1 MQPSHPFLSALHL
14 WFRRR
19 QAQRML
25 RTHCDDEAKKLLAM
39 KIGQP
44 PNDRT
49 TVLQADTSLPA
60 TILASDVRYD
70 DALKP
75 VLAAQFTLLERGRV
89 AEAETLR
96 PLEEQYADRVAQF
109 SAVQNA
115 CALPA
120 GVTPDRPGL
129 EASLDTLK
137 NDLAQLRRRARSFL
151 WRAGGMGTLGALLF
165 AGDLV
170 LIYQNFALLLSNQ
183 NTDALTLSFT
193 SIVSTLLVVL
203 LLLVLTHLGLA
214 PLFHDALET
223 VRRNKAGFLDSS
235 LETPELPD
243 VPEMPQMPPEMPDV
257 PRMPPEMPGVPQ
269 ILEVPKKGKE
279 EHQWKEWKEWQDR
292 SRHYFFTHLLSVVS
306 CALTLLVS
314 FLIAWMRKILVVDDD
329 SGGVFVALGT
339 LGLPILSLFI
349 HLCFTAAH
357 ALWVQYRAQK
367 DAFLDAVQ
375 PVREV
380 DQALG
385 RLEKQ
390 RRRALPISRDLQ
402 RLEMKFEREAGAAY
416 RRVANHTGTKS
427 AVRRLAEQLVP
438 SAPPASPA
446 APDTAHPQTGE
457 TS

>member
-1 MQPSHPFLSALHL
+1 MQFIRDFIAHL
-14 WFRRR
+14 QTLKQRR

-25 RTHCDDEAKKLLAM
+25 RTHCADEAKKLLAL
-39 KIGQP
+39 KIGLPVAQ
-44 PNDRT
+44 RT
-49 TVLQADTSLPA
+49 AILQADTSLPA

-75 VLAAQFTLLERGRV
+75 VLEAQFALLERGRL
-89 AEAETLR
+89 AEAETLK

-115 CALPA
+115 CTVPGG
-120 GVTPDRPGL
+120 GVPDRPGL
-129 EASLDTLK
+129 EARLDTLK
-137 NDLAQLRRRARSFL
+137 NELAQIRRRARSFL

-183 NTDALTLSFT
+183 NTDALTLSVT

-214 PLFHDALET
+214 PLFHDALGT
-223 VRRNKAGFLDSS
+223 VRRNKAGSLDRKLVT
-235 LETPELPD
+235 LEGGE
-243 VPEMPQMPPEMPDV
+243 
-257 PRMPPEMPGVPQ
+257 
-269 ILEVPKKGKE
+269 KGNP
-279 EHQWKEWKEWQDR
+279 WKEWQAR
-292 SRHYFFTHLLSVVS
+292 SIQYFFTHLLSVVS

-314 FLIAWMRKILVVDDD
+314 FLIARMRQILVVDDD
-329 SGGVFVALGT
+329 SSGVFVVLGT

-357 ALWVQYRAQK
+357 ALWVQYRTQK
-367 DAFLDAVQ
+367 DACLEAVQ

-385 RLEKQ
+385 RIEKQ
-390 RRRALPISRDLQ
+390 RRRALPISRELQ
-402 RLEMKFEREAGAAY
+402 RLEKAFAREAAAAY
-416 RRVANHTGTKS
+416 RRAANHPGTKS
-427 AVRRLAEQLVP
+427 AVRRLAEQMVP
-438 SAPPASPA
+438 PAPSASPA
-446 APDTAHPQTGE
+446 APGTAHPQTGDI
-457 TS
+457 S

>member
-44 PNDRT
+44 QNDRAA
-49 TVLQADTSLPA
+49 VLQADTTLPA

-70 DALKP
+70 DALAP
-75 VLAAQFTLLERGRV
+75 VLAAQFALLERGRL

-115 CALPA
+115 CAVPGG
-120 GVTPDRPGL
+120 GVPDRPGL

-137 NDLAQLRRRARSFL
+137 NDLAQIRRRARSFL
-151 WRAGGMGTLGALLF
+151 WRAGGMGTLGTLLF

-183 NTDALTLSFT
+183 NTDALTLSVT

-214 PLFHDALET
+214 PLFHEALET
-223 VRRNKAGFLDSS
+223 VRRNKAGSFDSR
-235 LETPELPD
+235 LEIPQ
-243 VPEMPQMPPEMPDV
+243 VPQKAQKPQVPKMPPEMPEL
-257 PRMPPEMPGVPQ
+257 PKMP
-269 ILEVPKKGKE
+269 E
-279 EHQWKEWKEWQDR
+279 EGEEEDPWEEWRYLFYQ
-292 SRHYFFTHLLSVVS
+292 YLFTRALSGIS
-306 CALTLLVS
+306 FALTLLVS
-314 FLIAWMRKILVVDDD
+314 FLIARMRQILVVDDD
-329 SGGVFVALGT
+329 SSGVFVALGT

-357 ALWVQYRAQK
+357 ALWVLYRAQK
-367 DAFLDAVQ
+367 DACLDAVK

-390 RRRALPISRDLQ
+390 RRRALPISRELQ
-402 RLEMKFEREAGAAY
+402 RLEKAFARGAGDAY
-416 RRVANHTGTKS
+416 RRVANHPGTKS
-427 AVRRLAEQLVP
+427 AVRRLAEQMVP
-438 SAPPASPA
+438 SAPSASPA

-457 TS
+457 IS